1 VAETA
6 ALPVELLTILQRKID
21 ARLKRDK
28 VAKTRF
34 DAGLAVRYATRATDE
49 RQVSGKDIVPSRLDR
64 SMKPA
69 EKQGI
74 SLTHIQPRKPRQN
87 AYVERYNRTI
97 RRELLDLCI
106 FESIE
111 EMQEIATDWLWT

>member
-1 VAETA
+1 M
-6 ALPVELLTILQRKID
+6 QRKIN

-28 VAKTRF
+28 IAKTRF

-74 SLTHIQPRKPRQN
+74 SLTHIQPRKLRQN
-87 AYVERYNRTI
+87 AYVDRYNRTI
-97 RRELLDLCI
+97 QRELLDLCI